1 MLWFLISFALASGE
15 GEAPAASAE
24 HGEHAAASEEHGE
37 EGAHHEG
44 IPLQEL
50 AIKSSSLLIFGGI
63 LFALTRR
70 PVKDALASRAAG
82 IRKSIDEA
90 TNLRAESQRRYA
102 EVEARL
108 AGLDQKIK
116 EMQANAEWEA
126 DQEAVRLR
134 EKAASDAKR
143 MEEVAGRTIREETER
158 ARRSL
163 REEAIRLSVGLA
175 RQKASDALTVDDQR
189 RFAREFLDVIGK
201 EVR

>member
-1 MLWFLISFALASGE
+1 MLWFLISMALASG
-15 GEAPAASAE
+15 GEAS
-24 HGEHAAASEEHGE
+24 AASEEHGSAE
-37 EGAHHEG
+37 AHHL
-44 IPLQEL
+44 PVQEL
-50 AIKSSSLLIFGGI
+50 AIKSTSLLLFGGI
-63 LFALTRR
+63 LFAIARR
-70 PVKDALASRAAG
+70 PVKDALANRAAG

-90 TNLRAESQRRYA
+90 TTLRAESQRRYA

-108 AGLDQKIK
+108 AGLDQKIQ
-116 EMQANAEWEA
+116 EMRATAVWEA

-143 MEEVAGRTIREETER
+143 MEDVAGRTIREETER

-175 RQKASDALTVDDQR
+175 RQKAADALMVDDQR

>member
-1 MLWFLISFALASGE
+1 MLCFLISLALASGGE
-15 GEAPAASAE
+15 EAPAASAE
-24 HGEHAAASEEHGE
+24 HGEHAAASEEHGGE
-37 EGAHHEG
+37 EGSHG
-44 IPLQEL
+44 VPVQEL
-50 AIKSSSLLIFGGI
+50 AIKGSSLLIFGGI
-63 LFALTRR
+63 LFAIARR

-90 TNLRAESQRRYA
+90 TSLRAESQRRYA
-102 EVEARL
+102 DVEARL
-108 AGLDQKIK
+108 AGLDQKIQ
-116 EMQANAEWEA
+116 EMRATAEWEA

-134 EKAASDAKR
+134 EKAAADAKR

-158 ARRSL
+158 ARRTL

-175 RQKASDALTVDDQR
+175 RQKAADALTVDDQR